1 MVQNEPPGPEGE
13 LALHPACC
21 MSLEVIKRLGAGRGN
36 RGTARQ
42 VQEERGELRR
52 VHYLSRGFGW
62 RIHCGVKVS
71 ESSTN
76 KQHTL
81 HGWWGRKPKQTVF
94 SNFRPLRTY
103 FEEEAATSTT
113 SAIHQRKALVSTRC
127 A

>member
-1 MVQNEPPGPEGE
+1 MVQNQPPGPEGE

-62 RIHCGVKVS
+62 RIHCRVEVT

-76 KQHTL
+76 KQL
-81 HGWWGRKPKQTVF
+81 SLSLSRKP
-94 SNFRPLRTY
+94 PLLGC
-103 FEEEAATSTT
+103 
-113 SAIHQRKALVSTRC
+113 SARGVGRLDV
-127 A
+127 